1 MTIPD
6 VVSLNGKMVC
16 IDSTDLERYRLWT
29 QFFLQVNSCSDF
41 GLCVD
46 AIEVDAIIQ
55 DNGTQEQLQKNL
67 NKSWYR
73 PESVMMKNMFFQRN
87 YVCIIHY
94 QT

>member
-55 DNGTQEQLQKNL
+55 DNGTQEQLQKII
-67 NKSWYR
+67 YR
-73 PESVMMKNMFFQRN
+73 EHNVWEILMLYFMLGISEV
-87 YVCIIHY
+87 
-94 QT
+94 

>member
-55 DNGTQEQLQKNL
+55 DNGTQEQLQKIIYREHNVWEIL
-67 NKSWYR
+67 EKSLLIGGYI
-73 PESVMMKNMFFQRN
+73 VYK
-87 YVCIIHY
+87 
-94 QT
+94 